1 MEVPN
6 VATAIDKAAGSEPPR
21 ENKDE
26 STLDEK
32 MKEAQDPSAGQ
43 TVKPEIPVIMPQLL
57 FKPLPL
63 KLAQQLP
70 QSVQIT
76 GVAKKAALFKETS
89 VKEASVKE
97 ASTKE
102 AKPLV
107 NQEKEQRAFSLS
119 SETSPRHTETS
130 PHQKGEH
137 ASAAHPQKTTAEN
150 AFMQNA
156 PAAADAGK
164 SSLVAD
170 TSSRL
175 AAINM
180 ATLHMSS
187 APAASA
193 AGSDTQTLH
202 YVFQHGEGKHAV
214 NIQTTGSGEQRTLF
228 MQPSSAH
235 LSQQLRTELVL
246 NPVEGHT
253 VFKEAYE
260 DSQHKRQHQQRE
272 DEEIDA

>member
-6 VATAIDKAAGSEPPR
+6 VATASDKAAGNEPPR
-21 ENKDE
+21 ENKEE

-32 MKEAQDPSAGQ
+32 MKETLDSPAGQ
-43 TVKPEIPVIMPQLL
+43 TIKPEIALVMPQPL

-70 QSVQIT
+70 SSVQVT
-76 GVAKKAALFKETS
+76 GVAKKAAATKEVS
-89 VKEASVKE
+89 A
-97 ASTKE
+97 KE
-102 AKPLV
+102 AKPLL
-107 NQEKEQRAFSLS
+107 NPEKEHQAFAAYS
-119 SETSPRHTETS
+119 
-130 PHQKGEH
+130 QK
-137 ASAAHPQKTTAEN
+137 APAEN

-156 PAAADAGK
+156 PAAAEAGK
-164 SSLVAD
+164 SPPLAD

-187 APAASA
+187 ASAASA

-214 NIQTTGSGEQRTLF
+214 NIQTTGVGEQRTLF

-235 LSQQLRTELVL
+235 LGQQLRTELAL

-253 VFKEAYE
+253 VFKEAHE
-260 DSQHKRQHQQRE
+260 DSQHKRQHQQRD
-272 DEEIDA
+272 DEESDA

>member
-6 VATAIDKAAGSEPPR
+6 VATANDKAAGSEPPR
-21 ENKDE
+21 ENKEE

-32 MKEAQDPSAGQ
+32 MKEALDSPAGQ
-43 TVKPEIPVIMPQLL
+43 TIKPEIALVIPQPL
-57 FKPLPL
+57 FKRLPL
-63 KLAQQLP
+63 KIAQQLP
-70 QSVQIT
+70 QSVQVT
-76 GVAKKAALFKETS
+76 GVTKKAPA
-89 VKEASVKE
+89 
-97 ASTKE
+97 TKE
-102 AKPLV
+102 AKPLL
-107 NQEKEQRAFSLS
+107 NPEKDQQASSLP
-119 SETSPRHTETS
+119 SETSPRLKNELTS
-130 PHQKGEH
+130 T
-137 ASAAHPQKTTAEN
+137 AHPQKTTAEN

-156 PAAADAGK
+156 LAAAEAGK
-164 SSLVAD
+164 SPPLAD

-193 AGSDTQTLH
+193 ASSDTQTLH
-202 YVFQHGEGKHAV
+202 YVFQHGEGKHTV
-214 NIQTTGSGEQRTLF
+214 NIQTTGVGEQRTLF

-235 LSQQLRTELVL
+235 LGQQLRTELAL
-246 NPVEGHT
+246 NPLEGHT
-253 VFKEAYE
+253 IFKEAHD

>member
-6 VATAIDKAAGSEPPR
+6 VATASDKAAGNEPPR
-21 ENKDE
+21 ENKEE

-32 MKEAQDPSAGQ
+32 MKETLDSPAGQ
-43 TVKPEIPVIMPQLL
+43 TIKPEIALVMPQPL

-63 KLAQQLP
+63 KIAQQLP
-70 QSVQIT
+70 QSVQVT
-76 GVAKKAALFKETS
+76 GVAKKAAATKE
-89 VKEASVKE
+89 VL
-97 ASTKE
+97 TKE
-102 AKPLV
+102 AKPLADT
-107 NQEKEQRAFSLS
+107 EKK
-119 SETSPRHTETS
+119 PRL
-130 PHQKGEH
+130 KNEH
-137 ASAAHPQKTTAEN
+137 ASAAHPQKTTAES

-156 PAAADAGK
+156 PAAAEAGK
-164 SSLVAD
+164 APPLAE

-175 AAINM
+175 ATINM
-180 ATLHMSS
+180 VTLHMSS

-214 NIQTTGSGEQRTLF
+214 NIQTTGVGEQRTLF

-235 LSQQLRTELVL
+235 LGQQLRTELAL

-253 VFKEAYE
+253 VFKEAHE

>member
-6 VATAIDKAAGSEPPR
+6 VATASDKAARNEPPR
-21 ENKDE
+21 ENKEE

-32 MKEAQDPSAGQ
+32 MKETLDSPAGQ
-43 TVKPEIPVIMPQLL
+43 TIKPEIALVMPQPL

-70 QSVQIT
+70 SSVQVT
-76 GVAKKAALFKETS
+76 GVAKKAATTKEVS
-89 VKEASVKE
+89 A
-97 ASTKE
+97 KE
-102 AKPLV
+102 AKPLL
-107 NQEKEQRAFSLS
+107 NPEKEHQASSLPSETS
-119 SETSPRHTETS
+119 SRLAETSPRL
-130 PHQKGEH
+130 KNEH
-137 ASAAHPQKTTAEN
+137 ASAAHPLKTTAEN

-156 PAAADAGK
+156 PAAAEAGK
-164 SSLVAD
+164 SPPLAN

-187 APAASA
+187 ASAASA

-214 NIQTTGSGEQRTLF
+214 NIQTTGVGEQRTLF

-235 LSQQLRTELVL
+235 LGQQLRTELAL

-253 VFKEAYE
+253 VFKEAHE
-260 DSQHKRQHQQRE
+260 DSQHKRQHQQRD
-272 DEEIDA
+272 DEESDA